1 LIQKLQGINPG
12 AHLKTYNGSFFLL
25 KYVML
30 KKILTSPWTALI
42 TLVLIMGIRIADPAF
57 VESVRLR
64 YFDTLVTS
72 KPAEVIG
79 VHVVNIDEQALEKYG
94 QFPFSRDRYAD
105 IIRDLYGRG
114 AGLVVFNILTPDRD
128 RMGRDTTYVA
138 TLQKYPTVLPSVG
151 ASQGRN
157 DTKQPGSVTIGPYGL
172 DQFVT
177 YPGIIANI
185 PAVESAAAGV
195 GITNT
200 LPEIDGVVRR
210 MPMVVAVDGKLYPS
224 LAMEVMRVAAGD
236 STFQVKINE
245 LGVEKMRIP
254 TFGPVATDS
263 LSRIWIDW
271 SLVPERHSVTNLPA
285 NFDGEIVI
293 VGVSAAGLANPVA
306 TSLGEM
312 LPQDLQASV
321 IGTVIANKM
330 RPAITR
336 PDWADGAEVL
346 ALAVAGLLLLFLT
359 RWTYV
364 GIGAGV
370 VVIGSIIP
378 ICSYAYSGHSWLM
391 DATAP
396 MAGLV
401 LVLLH
406 AYGVKFVAEFLAKQQ
421 IKRQFGTY
429 LSPAMVEKLQKNPEL
444 LQLGGESRELSIMFT
459 DVRGFTAISEH
470 YGADVQGLTRIMN
483 RYMTAMTARI
493 IENGGTLDKYI
504 GDAQMAFWNAP
515 LDDPDHAEHAVAT
528 ALQMMESLDEF
539 NAEIV
544 KEGIPAFGMG
554 LGINTGTV
562 VVGNMGS
569 TQRFDYTCLGDS
581 VNLASRLEGQSKPY
595 GVRIILG
602 PHTAEAVAS
611 KYSVV
616 ELDCIAVKGKKEG
629 VKIYTLAPDMAQH
642 QQFLD
647 LYYAGQWKKAAAL
660 IPLCKNATPEL
671 EHYYD
676 AMAERLSQGCPAT
689 WNGTYVATS
698 K

>member
-1 LIQKLQGINPG
+1 
-12 AHLKTYNGSFFLL
+12 
-25 KYVML
+25 ML

-42 TLVLIMGIRIADPAF
+42 TLVLIIGIRMADPVF

-72 KPAEVIG
+72 KPAEITG
-79 VHVVNIDEQALEKYG
+79 VHVVNIDEKSVEKYG
-94 QFPFSRDRYAD
+94 QFPFARNVYAG
-105 IIRDLYGRG
+105 IIRDLYARN
-114 AGLVVFNILTPDRD
+114 AGLVVFNILTPDAD
-128 RMGRDTTYVA
+128 RMGRDAAYISA
-138 TLQKYPTVLPSVG
+138 LKAYPTVLPSVG
-151 ASQGRN
+151 STTVRN
-157 DTKQPGSVTIGPYGL
+157 QARQPGSVTIGPYSI
-172 DQFVT
+172 DAFVT

-210 MPMVVAVDGKLYPS
+210 MPMVVAVDGRLYPS
-224 LAMEVMRVAAGD
+224 MAMEVMRVAAGD

-245 LGVEKMRIP
+245 SGVEKMRIP
-254 TFGPVATDS
+254 AFGPVTTDA

-271 SLVPERHSVTNLPA
+271 SLQPERHSLTDLPRD
-285 NFDGEIVI
+285 FDGEIVI

-312 LPQDLQASV
+312 LPQDLQAATIS
-321 IGTVIANKM
+321 TVIAN
-330 RPAITR
+330 RDRSAITR
-336 PDWADGAEVL
+336 PDWADGAEIL
-346 ALAVAGLLLLFLT
+346 TLAGLGILLLFLT

-370 VVIGSIIP
+370 VVIVSIIP
-378 ICSYAYSGHSWLM
+378 ICSYAYSGHSWLI
-391 DATAP
+391 DATVP

-421 IKRQFGTY
+421 IKKQFGTY

-493 IENGGTLDKYI
+493 IANGGTLDKYI

-528 ALQMMESLDEF
+528 ALEMMESLDEF

-569 TQRFDYTCLGDS
+569 DQRFDYTCLGDS

-595 GVRIILG
+595 GVRIVLG

-629 VKIYTLAPDMAQH
+629 VKIYTLASDMAQH

-660 IPLCKNATPEL
+660 IPLCKTATPEL

-689 WNGTYVATS
+689 WTGTYVATS

>member
-1 LIQKLQGINPG
+1 
-12 AHLKTYNGSFFLL
+12 
-25 KYVML
+25 ML
-30 KKILTSPWTALI
+30 KKIATSPWTALFTL
-42 TLVLIMGIRIADPAF
+42 TLVLIIRIADPAF

-72 KPAEVIG
+72 KPAEITG
-79 VHVVNIDEQALEKYG
+79 VHVVNIDERTLEQYG

-105 IIRDLYGRG
+105 IIRNLYARG

-128 RMGRDTTYVA
+128 RMGRDATYVA

-151 ASQGRN
+151 ATQGRN
-157 DTKQPGSVTIGPYGL
+157 EPRQPGTVTIGPYGL

-177 YPGIIANI
+177 YPGIVANI
-185 PAVESAAAGV
+185 PTVESAAAGV

-210 MPMVVAVDGKLYPS
+210 MPMVVAHNGKLYPS

-245 LGVEKMRIP
+245 TGVEKMRIP
-254 TFGPVATDS
+254 AFGPVATDS

-271 SLVPERHSVTNLPA
+271 SLQPERHSLMNLPTD
-285 NFDGEIVI
+285 FDGEIVI

-312 LPQDLQASV
+312 LPQDLQAAV
-321 IGTVIANKM
+321 IGTVIAN
-330 RPAITR
+330 RDRASISR

-346 ALAVAGLLLLFLT
+346 ALAVAGLILLFLT

-378 ICSYAYSGHSWLM
+378 ICSYAYSGHSWLL
-391 DATAP
+391 DATVP

-421 IKRQFGTY
+421 IKKQFGTY
-429 LSPAMVEKLQKNPEL
+429 LSPAMVEKLQRNPEL

-493 IENGGTLDKYI
+493 IANGGTLDKYI

-528 ALQMMESLDEF
+528 ALEMMESLDEF

-569 TQRFDYTCLGDS
+569 DQRFDYTCLGDS

-595 GVRIILG
+595 GVRIVLG

-629 VKIYTLAPDMAQH
+629 VKIYTLAPDMEQH
-642 QQFLD
+642 RQFLD

-660 IPLCKNATPEL
+660 IPLCKNVVPEL

-676 AMAERLSQGCPAT
+676 AMAERLLQGCPAT